1 MQVSPLPDAAPNN
14 WVDASAPAW
23 AKPYLRLGRF
33 DRLAGAWLLALP
45 CWQALMLGRV
55 GMGFGREEFILLIL
69 FAIGAL
75 AMRGAGCAYN
85 DIVDRDIDKK
95 IARTAARPVAS
106 GQISVKA
113 AWRFTLG
120 LCFIGLLVLLAL
132 PGPAQIAALFSIPLV
147 AIYPFMKRI
156 TWWPQVFLGLAFG
169 YGVLVAGPAAE
180 WRLDYWT
187 ACLYGGAIHWII
199 GYDTIYAL
207 QDIEDDAIVGVRST
221 ARRMGAGVRK
231 GVAYFYAVAAL
242 LAALAPVLKTHEPLA
257 ALAAAPFAAHLYWQ
271 VRHLERDDPKLA
283 LRLFKSNQQA
293 GLLLVL
299 GYALLIALMPAH
311 FPELTR
317 V

>member
-1 MQVSPLPDAAPNN
+1 MQTSPLPDARPDN
-14 WVDASAPAW
+14 WVDAAAPAW

-33 DRLAGAWLLALP
+33 DRPIGAWLLLLP
-45 CWQALMLGRV
+45 CWMALALGRV
-55 GMGFGREEFILLIL
+55 GMGFGPDEVFLAIL

-85 DIVDRDIDKK
+85 DIVDRDLDKK
-95 IARTAARPVAS
+95 IARTAGRPVAS
-106 GQISVKA
+106 GQISVQN

-169 YGVLVAGPAAE
+169 FGVLVAGPAAE
-180 WRLDYWT
+180 WRIDYWT
-187 ACLYGGAIHWII
+187 ACLYGAMIHWII

-221 ARRMGAGVRK
+221 ARRMGAGVKK
-231 GVAYFYAVAAL
+231 GVGYFYVVAAV
-242 LAALAPVLKTHEPLA
+242 LAALAPVLKTHEPLT

-271 VRHLERDDPKLA
+271 VKHIKRDDPALA
-283 LRLFKSNQQA
+283 LRLFKSNRRA

-299 GYALLIALMPAH
+299 GYALLVALMPPH
-311 FPELTR
+311 FLELTR

>member
-14 WVDASAPAW
+14 WVDKSAPTW

-33 DRLAGAWLLALP
+33 DRPIGAWLLALP
-45 CWQALMLGRV
+45 CWMGLALGRA
-55 GMGFGREEFILLIL
+55 GMGFGFEELVLVIL
-69 FAIGAL
+69 FGIGAL
-75 AMRGAGCAYN
+75 VMRGAGCAYN
-85 DIVDRDIDKK
+85 DIVDRDLDKK
-95 IARTAARPVAS
+95 IARTAGRPVAS

-113 AWRFTLG
+113 AWRFTLA
-120 LCFIGLLVLLAL
+120 LCLIGFLVLLAL

-180 WRLDYWT
+180 WRLDFWT
-187 ACLYGGAIHWII
+187 ACLYGAMIHWII

-221 ARRMGAGVRK
+221 ARRMGSEVKK
-231 GVAYFYAVAAL
+231 GVAYFYIVAAI
-242 LAALAPVLKTHEPLA
+242 LAALAPVLKTQEPLT
-257 ALAAAPFAAHLYWQ
+257 ALVAAPFAAHLYWQ
-271 VRHLERDDPKLA
+271 VKTLQRDDPVLA
-283 LRLFKSNQQA
+283 LRLFKSNRGA

-299 GYALLIALMPAH
+299 GYALLIALMPPH
-311 FPELTR
+311 FKEVTF

>member
-1 MQVSPLPDAAPNN
+1 MQVSPLPDARPDN
-14 WVDASAPAW
+14 WVDAAAPAW

-33 DRLAGAWLLALP
+33 DRPIGAWLLALP
-45 CWQALMLGRV
+45 CWQSLTLGRA
-55 GMGFGREEFILLIL
+55 GMGYGREELLL
-69 FAIGAL
+69 FLLFMIGSF

-85 DIVDRDIDKK
+85 DIVDRDLDRQIT
-95 IARTAARPVAS
+95 RTAGRPVAS
-106 GQISVKA
+106 GQISVGA

-132 PGPAQIAALFSIPLV
+132 PRPAQIVALFSIPLV

-169 YGVLVAGPAAE
+169 FGALVAGPAAE
-180 WRLDYWT
+180 WRLDLWT
-187 ACLYGGAIHWII
+187 FCLYGAAILWII

-221 ARRMGAGVRK
+221 ARRLGADVKK
-231 GVAYFYAVAAL
+231 GVAYFYAGAVI
-242 LAALAPVLKTHEPLA
+242 LAALAPVLKTHAPWA
-257 ALAAAPFAAHLYWQ
+257 ALAAIPFGAHLYWQ
-271 VRHLERDDPKLA
+271 LKALKRDDPALA
-283 LRLFKSNQQA
+283 LRLFKSNRTA

-299 GYALLIALMPAH
+299 GYLILAAVLPVH
-311 FPELTR
+311 FRDLTF